1 MTSAVPQDNIA
12 AGAPPAARPASRPTL
27 PALTSCRFLAAM
39 AVVVFHV
46 CTFAQ
51 APSRVI
57 DFVGH
62 GTAGV
67 SFFFVLSGFVLT
79 YNYRDRFARGIH
91 AAGLAEFARARWA
104 RVWPMHAAALLFA
117 TPVALYRLL
126 RHPEIAGPFEAA
138 LSWLANLLLVQV
150 YVPTELFQQQWNG
163 PSWSIATEAAFYL
176 VFPFFI
182 FAVVA
187 RLRTRGSIL
196 LMIAACLALQA
207 LLVGLRWDSIVR
219 GTPADAPHEL
229 LEQRLDFLLY
239 RLPWFRVWEFLVG
252 CGVAAI
258 YLDHPPAFLRRR
270 GGRDALLLL
279 GLGLTLAIVAA
290 CAAVVPGR
298 PPVSTNFVFF
308 TLPFAMIVLA
318 LASGTTFLSPLLEA
332 PLLIL
337 LGEASYSLY
346 LIHAK
351 PVQIVCYAC
360 PPKYLP
366 IAAPLLLAGCVALS
380 LPCYWWIETPARK
393 WLRGT
398 GKAKPAATA

>member
-1 MTSAVPQDNIA
+1 MSTATTTPATAPSAK
-12 AGAPPAARPASRPTL
+12 AGARPTL
-27 PALTSCRFLAAM
+27 PALTSCRFLAAL
-39 AVVVFHV
+39 AVVIFHV

-79 YNYRDRFARGIH
+79 YNYRDRFAPGIH
-91 AAGLAEFARARWA
+91 AGGLAEFARARWA
-104 RVWPMHAAALLFA
+104 RIWPMHVAALLFA
-117 TPVALYRLL
+117 TPVAAYQLR
-126 RHPEIAGPFEAA
+126 RHPEIAGPFDAA
-138 LSWLANLLLVQV
+138 LSWVANALLMQV
-150 YVPTELFQQQWNG
+150 YVPTPLYQQQWNG

-176 VFPFFI
+176 VFPLFV
-182 FAVVA
+182 FAVLA
-187 RLRTRGSIL
+187 RLRTRVSLL
-196 LMIAACLALQA
+196 LMIAGCMAIQA
-207 LLVGLRWDSIVR
+207 TLVWLRWDSILHSV
-219 GTPADAPHEL
+219 PAGAPPEEL
-229 LEQRLDFLLY
+229 DTRLDFLLY

-258 YLDHPPAFLRRR
+258 YLDHPPAFLRRKS
-270 GGRDALLLL
+270 GRDVLLLI
-279 GLGLTLAIVAA
+279 GLGATLAIVVG
-290 CAAVVPGR
+290 CAMAVPGR

-308 TLPFAMIVLA
+308 TLPFALIVLA
-318 LASGTTFLSPLLEA
+318 LASGRNFLSPLLES
-332 PLLIL
+332 PKLIL

-360 PPKYLP
+360 PPKWL
-366 IAAPLLLAGCVALS
+366 ALAGATVLALCVAAS

-393 WLRGT
+393 WLRG
-398 GKAKPAATA
+398 KPRPAATPKPQ